1 MCNPVAIV
9 MGVSALV
16 SGGQAYAANRDAK
29 KMARSQQREQESLAR
44 TQESLARTQASKRN
58 EGADSIFDV
67 DTENA
72 GSDIG
77 LGNTFLTGSQG
88 VSNDSLNLGG
98 GINNKLGG

>member
-1 MCNPVAIV
+1 MCNPVAAV
-9 MGVSALV
+9 MAVSALV
-16 SGGQAYAANRDAK
+16 SGGQAYSANRNAK
-29 KMARSQQREQESLAR
+29 KMARQQREDQENLAQQQAR
-44 TQESLARTQASKRN
+44 TRN
-58 EGADSIFDV
+58 QGSGSIFEV

>member
-1 MCNPVAIV
+1 MCNPVAAV
-9 MGVSALV
+9 MAVSALV

-29 KMARSQQREQESLAR
+29 KMARSQQRE
-44 TQESLARTQASKRN
+44 QESLARTQASKRN

>member
-1 MCNPVAIV
+1 MCNPVAAV
-9 MGVSALV
+9 MAVSALV
-16 SGGQAYAANRDAK
+16 SGGQAYSANRNAK
-29 KMARSQQREQESLAR
+29 KMARQQREDQENLAQQQAR
-44 TQESLARTQASKRN
+44 TRN
-58 EGADSIFDV
+58 QGSGSIFEV
-67 DTENA
+67 DSENNA

>member
-1 MCNPVAIV
+1 MCNPVAVV

-29 KMARSQQREQESLAR
+29 KMARAQQREKDELA
-44 TQESLARTQASKRN
+44 QTQASKRS
-58 EGADSIFDV
+58 EGSSSIFDI